1 MRCKTVDQ
9 HTDIRVNANR
19 FFVVIHCVTEM
30 WVIIAERLICAMTMA
45 VTSHQHAFTASLLLI
60 ACSKCL
66 HSLMEEKKIS

>member
-9 HTDIRVNANR
+9 HTDIIANR

-45 VTSHQHAFTASLLLI
+45 VTSHQHTFTASLLI

>member
-1 MRCKTVDQ
+1 MQCKTVDQ

-45 VTSHQHAFTASLLLI
+45 VTSHQHAFTASLLI